1 MSAPVTESDTFP
13 SAVVAPSVNDTNY
26 PTIIPQMATQLANRT
41 KYLRTT
47 LMTGGASSFGADTLL
62 ANATASELTDI
73 TLPAIGRADLFRNAL
88 TGLAQT
94 TRWLRD
100 RVLGAGAAA
109 TTIRWVPAILGFPSA
124 SWTLTANGSGSSGHR
139 VLQSTASSF
148 PISLA
153 IPHVQPGLII
163 SNIRLKVSSPASHA
177 GLPAVMPRLSL
188 FNTDASTGFASE
200 MVGANDASASTAAF
214 QAVHDIVISTSLAVS
229 SAYTLSLSVRG
240 EDSTNAQDNSF
251 RIFSASM
258 DVWYV

>member
-13 SAVVAPSVNDTNY
+13 SSVTAPEVNDTNY

-41 KYLRTT
+41 RYHQNT
-47 LMTGGASSFGADTLL
+47 LTGAGASETFAFSGQDAV
-62 ANATASELTDI
+62 ATDI
-73 TLPAIGRADLFRNAL
+73 IVPADGRANLIRNL
-88 TGLAQT
+88 GISLHKQI
-94 TRWLRD
+94 RWVRE
-100 RVLGAGAAA
+100 RVLGVGATA

-148 PISLA
+148 PIALA
-153 IPHVQPGLII
+153 IPQVQPGLII

-188 FNTDASTGFASE
+188 FNTDPSTGFASE
-200 MVGANDASASTAAF
+200 MVGADDSSASTAAF
-214 QAVHDIVISTSLAVS
+214 QAVHEIVITTSLATS

-251 RIFSASM
+251 RIFGASM